1 MFDGVKDMIHLEGLA
16 KRNYSWRYGVNK
28 CKHIEILTS
37 KCILILNGL
46 GRRLHGM
53 DSSSSATSLQTRVPE
68 HSMRPGQAPLPC
80 KPRPRCE
87 KIDFWC
93 LSDSKGHC
101 DIAIWVI
108 QETNIW
114 PTFLLIKAWFSYH
127 RSLLGFKGFKSSNRS
142 EHQNHA
148 PPLACEFHHLRRN
161 LQSSQLES
169 WLWPDDHVESNS
181 MRSDSRHFA
190 LGKTYCIEKDAK
202 DDKDSFTLNH
212 LELKFEAP
220 FLSLNRAAARKS
232 VRTATRCAAGVHPF
246 WNFGSWTSQLSI
258 ETHAIWC
265 LLSQSQMVGSLN
277 SIESQVRRKK
287 SLKPWRKHETRLNT
301 KDL

>member
-37 KCILILNGL
+37 KCMLILNGL
-46 GRRLHGM
+46 GRRLHAM
-53 DSSSSATSLQTRVPE
+53 DSSSSASSLQTRVPE

-80 KPRPRCE
+80 KPRQPR
-87 KIDFWC
+87 KNWFLIC
-93 LSDSKGHC
+93 LIWQQRTLWHC
-101 DIAIWVI
+101 YLSHSRDKYW
-108 QETNIW
+108 TNI
-114 PTFLLIKAWFSYH
+114 PLDQGVIFLPSQPFGFQRFQIKQSI
-127 RSLLGFKGFKSSNRS
+127 RN
-142 EHQNHA
+142 QNHA

-169 WLWPDDHVESNS
+169 WLWP